1 MLNLCLYN
9 YMKKE
14 TTTDLINSLRSRRDA
29 LGYAHEKLKADSDSY
44 NKIIIVISLMTGA
57 LESIKMK
64 LHLTQAG
71 WSLAPILLS
80 SLIAATSALM
90 KFKNYPTR
98 MEAITQASSI
108 VSNCLSKARNHQE
121 DPEISEDLRT
131 DYNASL
137 LACETAIYPSER
149 KAFMVQAN
157 KNLLVILKTE
167 QKYFEAVD
175 DANSGISIKISN
187 SDDELDYS
195 DSRASEID
203 KKSLEVINELQAL

>member
-1 MLNLCLYN
+1 
-9 YMKKE
+9 MKKE
-14 TTTDLINSLRSRRDA
+14 TITDLINSLRSRRDA
-29 LGYAHEKLKADSDSY
+29 LGYAHERLKQDSDSY

-64 LHLTQAG
+64 LDLTAAG

-108 VSNCLSKARNHQE
+108 LNNCLSKARNHQE
-121 DPEISEDLRT
+121 DPEINEDLRS

-149 KAFMVQAN
+149 KAFMLQAN
-157 KNLLVILKTE
+157 KNLLMILKAE
-167 QKYFEAVD
+167 QKYFDAVD

-195 DSRASEID
+195 DSRASSEID
-203 KKSLEVINELQAL
+203 KKNLEVINELQAL